1 LRDICYMWGNEKYI
15 HKVLVELEEE
25 ISLGRPRGAW
35 EDNIKGHLI
44 EVRHE
49 DVEEIRLAQ
58 DSSS

>member
-1 LRDICYMWGNEKYI
+1 LRDINYVWGNEKYI
-15 HKVLVELEEE
+15 NSVLVELEQEW
-25 ISLGRPRGAW
+25 SLGRPRGAW

-49 DVEEIRLAQ
+49 DVEEVRLAQ